1 MSKSRKK
8 AAALKYDPEHDAA
21 PVVLAS
27 GYGQIAE
34 KIIDIA
40 EQHGIP
46 VYRDDSATSMLCM
59 LDVGTNIPQELYQI
73 IAAVYCQ
80 ILSAATKS
88 AGRAEAGALFPEKE
102 ELQAD
107 YIGSYDFSPDM
118 PG

>member
-8 AAALKYDPEHDAA
+8 AAALKYDPEHDIA

-27 GYGQIAE
+27 GYGPIAE

-59 LDVGTNIPQELYQI
+59 LDVGSDIPQELYQI
-73 IAAVYCQ
+73 IASVYHQ
-80 ILSAATKS
+80 ILLAASKS
-88 AGRAEAGALFPEKE
+88 AGRGEGQSLLEGITRYQSDE
-102 ELQAD
+102 
-107 YIGSYDFSPDM
+107 
-118 PG
+118 